1 MQRKQDGTEDG
12 TPEAP
17 HMTVQQMMT
26 YKNPQKQKTFYLTDM
41 KNILEPEMPTQEVN

>member
-1 MQRKQDGTEDG
+1 MAYIQFNIQSGPGEAYAEKTGWDRGW

-26 YKNPQKQKTFYLTDM
+26 YKNP
-41 KNILEPEMPTQEVN
+41 